1 MKTSSISLFLYRCL
15 LLILVCWGAH
25 AWFTWEWDDMALG
38 RFHLF
43 FAFFAISVIYIHT
56 NNIAFQVKN
65 RVLFAYLLWCIASLP
80 PDFKIVSPVI
90 EAFRF
95 FPLLILFN
103 DSKNI
108 AGHLEFLSISL
119 AVILIPGMVLWSAIQ
134 LDYFSLPGIPIQMG
148 DGRDDSY
155 YFYNYYILLD
165 RIMIESN
172 RFQSIFLEPGYLGT
186 MLALMLYAN
195 KFNWHSWYNWILLAG
210 LVFSQ
215 SLAGYATFAI
225 GYLLYQGV
233 QGFSIMK
240 YVVPLFFL
248 SLFVYSMQ
256 YYNNGDNYINHN
268 ILERLTDESNDK
280 YIFNGSIRTDDYT
293 SQIFHDAF
301 SSGDLLFGINKDL
314 PIDGAGYR
322 IFFLQKG
329 IISALLYF
337 FAYRGMALMTQ
348 NRKYS
353 LFFLLLIVITFWQ
366 AAYPFSYSWIIP
378 FLLGIL
384 LDNRN
389 FNLQSNAA

>member
-1 MKTSSISLFLYRCL
+1 
-15 LLILVCWGAH
+15 
-25 AWFTWEWDDMALG
+25 
-38 RFHLF
+38 
-43 FAFFAISVIYIHT
+43 
-56 NNIAFQVKN
+56 
-65 RVLFAYLLWCIASLP
+65 
-80 PDFKIVSPVI
+80 
-90 EAFRF
+90 
-95 FPLLILFN
+95 
-103 DSKNI
+103 
-108 AGHLEFLSISL
+108 
-119 AVILIPGMVLWSAIQ
+119 MVLWSAIQ

-155 YFYNYYILLD
+155 YFYNYYIFLD

-280 YIFNGSIRTDDYT
+280 YIFKGSIRTDDYT